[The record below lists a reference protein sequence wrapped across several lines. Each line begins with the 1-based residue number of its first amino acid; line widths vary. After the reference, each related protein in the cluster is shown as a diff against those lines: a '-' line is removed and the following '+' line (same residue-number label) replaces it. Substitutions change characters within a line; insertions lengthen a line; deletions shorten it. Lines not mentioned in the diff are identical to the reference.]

1 LRKLTGNHHNEEQD
15 MKTYAIEFKNGKTE
29 YVSAASRK
37 AAFMKKFGV
46 GEAAAKALH
55 GVKFALLCKN

>member
-1 LRKLTGNHHNEEQD
+1 

-29 YVSAASRK
+29 HVTAASRK

-55 GVKFALLCKN
+55 GVKYALLCNSKQQEQEA

>member
-1 LRKLTGNHHNEEQD
+1 

-29 YVSAASRK
+29 YVSASSRK

-55 GVKFALLCKN
+55 GVKYALLCNGHQEHNQ